1 MHVVVRRCV
10 RCSGGLASLLQK
22 LHQVMNG
29 ILQQNLSQMKY
40 LEMPGTTLNHQ
51 NLHPLEMLGQTL
63 SLRSLHQQEMLG
75 QTQNLRILHQQ
86 EMHGQMLNLRN
97 LHHLEMLGQTQNLK
111 HQLKYQTNGT
121 LNQTHKPQKV
131 KVVMHGVKLKQ
142 YLLLK
147 LINGAMLKLKY
158 QFQMNGMLHQ
168 RLKVSQKNQ
177 SLLHGMQNQLHNL
190 SKVMN
195 GVRRTHHQN
204 NNLNRIKRMLG
215 QMLNLV
221 LLPVQEV
228 VGVQIQ

>member
-1 MHVVVRRCV
+1 
-10 RCSGGLASLLQK
+10 
-22 LHQVMNG
+22 
-29 ILQQNLSQMKY
+29 
-40 LEMPGTTLNHQ
+40 
-51 NLHPLEMLGQTL
+51 MLGQTL
-63 SLRSLHQQEMLG
+63 
-75 QTQNLRILHQQ
+75 
-86 EMHGQMLNLRN
+86 
-97 LHHLEMLGQTQNLK
+97 NLK

-147 LINGAMLKLKY
+147 LINGAMLKLKH

-195 GVRRTHHQN
+195 GVRRTHQQN